1 MIDACSLAGMRACS
15 CSFDKPRIITIIPE
29 RTTQVRFDWGEMSVG
44 QQGTKITGVDFDIE
58 DPDDVEDDFPPV
70 HI

>member
-29 RTTQVRFDWGEMSVG
+29 RMTRLPMPD
-44 QQGTKITGVDFDIE
+44 GVIAKGWIYFDIE